1 MVQLYCKQLN
11 LDEQSSKIEFQLR
24 RVGYLGARLDALC
37 GRLAPLPS
45 WAGRRERE
53 RAAAATAVRAFAE
66 EERAP
71 GMEAALRRLEGAA
84 GALGRADRSLAA
96 VPGAV
101 LGRRR
106 ALFAQTAGALE
117 TQLGA
122 LRAPDCGPWLSQ
134 LAALGARL
142 DRLET
147 RLRALP
153 PRLGRLRQSS
163 LATDAL
169 ALFVRQFSGA
179 LCMDMVER

>member
-1 MVQLYCKQLN
+1 M
-11 LDEQSSKIEFQLR
+11 
-24 RVGYLGARLDALC
+24 GARLDALC

-53 RAAAATAVRAFAE
+53 RAAAATVVWAFAE

-84 GALGRADRSLAA
+84 GALGRADRCLAA

-134 LAALGARL
+134 LAALGTRL

-153 PRLGRLRQSS
+153 PRLGRLKRYNIVDCQVRD
-163 LATDAL
+163 LAA
-169 ALFVRQFSGA
+169 
-179 LCMDMVER
+179 